1 MPVRTTTSCP
11 APATGDGSA
20 PGAGSGPDARLPWW
34 GLALPVLAFVALL
47 LLVADPA
54 AGAAPGGGELLTRL
68 AEMAG
73 R

>member
-11 APATGDGSA
+11 AAAPGDGPA
-20 PGAGSGPDARLPWW
+20 DDVRLPWW
-34 GLALPVLAFVALL
+34 GLVLPVLAFVTLL
-47 LLVADPA
+47 LLVSDPA
-54 AGAAPGGGELLTRL
+54 ANPGPGGGELLARL